1 MIYIFSSCQAICAL
15 PGYACSACGDLC
27 KSCPGACQACA
38 TPLRQGCK
46 GCGGFVKHFFEKPLS
61 AYIII
66 SIFLSG
72 ATLYMANTDMSTPA
86 GCSSTYLY
94 ALMAFA
100 VVNVVFSFYFQYKV
114 WAAIEAKKEE
124 WVPEGQVE
132 ESTASKAKAGIGGAL
147 AGAKA
152 YAKEHGGEAVNQRLA
167 DQEGGAA
174 DPGANVEYDIVPAEV
189 VMGAFKSVFMEDF
202 GVLAMFFGL
211 LIMFGLS
218 MSTETLDGAPAA
230 APAAAGAAGRLL
242 AAAATPC
249 KVTDY
254 TKDCGKGFFWV
265 AATFTLTYRCCTCC
279 AKSVKVARDAPE
291 DYQE

>member
-1 MIYIFSSCQAICAL
+1 
-15 PGYACSACGDLC
+15 
-27 KSCPGACQACA
+27 
-38 TPLRQGCK
+38 
-46 GCGGFVKHFFEKPLS
+46 VKHFFEKPLS

-72 ATLYMANTDMSTPA
+72 ATLYMANTDMADPE

-100 VVNVVFSFYFQYKV
+100 VVNVVFSFYFQHKV
-114 WAAIEAKKEE
+114 WAAIEEKKEE

-132 ESTASKAKAGIGGAL
+132 ASSASKAKAGLASGL

-152 YAKEHGGEAVNQRLA
+152 FAKEHGGEAVNQRLT

-211 LIMFGLS
+211 LVMFGLS

-230 APAAAGAAGRLL
+230 APAAAAPAAAGAAGRLL
-242 AAAATPC
+242 AAAAPPC
-249 KVTDY
+249 DV
-254 TKDCGKGFFWV
+254 KDTTMECGRAFFWV
-265 AATFTLTYRCCTCC
+265 AATFAITYRCCTCC

-291 DYQE
+291 DCAE